1 MASFIGRA
9 GFACGVAAEP
19 PPHRT
24 PLYQPVSANRAR
36 HRDAVSCAASH
47 RRSLRAVRAK
57 GSGRQRGESYFSFIY
72 HLPRGR
78 RHRWSRGAT
87 IRHNKT
93 PFTGRRR
100 ANSPHRSPHPHAAPL
115 GIRSGRK
122 KKRKAHLITS
132 ATSNSNR
139 HYGARQLAIVN
150 TDSARRCYLCDTIA
164 ERRSPGPESNK
175 DEI

>member
-57 GSGRQRGESYFSFIY
+57 GSERQRGESYFSFIY

-100 ANSPHRSPHPHAAPL
+100 ANTPPPHTGAPTPMQL
-115 GIRSGRK
+115 HSASAVGE
-122 KKRKAHLITS
+122 KKRE
-132 ATSNSNR
+132 
-139 HYGARQLAIVN
+139 GAFDHI
-150 TDSARRCYLCDTIA
+150 CYI
-164 ERRSPGPESNK
+164 K
-175 DEI
+175 